1 MVLTFQKY
9 NFSES
14 IDDHLLG
21 TFSCEQFH
29 HVKSNHTH
37 LDASCSL
44 YISSH
49 YVYCS
54 SQHIVLFAHLV
65 RSCSSRHI
73 MLISSHHAHLVTSCP
88 SYLIM
93 LISSNHAHCTSHHI
107 MLIVHLITFLKY
119 NLCESIYDHIV
130 GTFSCH
136 QSHRSAMG
144 IEEVTKF
151 GWGIDI

>member
-107 MLIVHLITFLKY
+107 MLIVHHIT
-119 NLCESIYDHIV
+119 
-130 GTFSCH
+130 SCSLFISSH
-136 QSHRSAMG
+136 HAHCTSHHLSEVQSL
-144 IEEVTKF
+144 
-151 GWGIDI
+151 